1 MAVLEV
7 ENLQT
12 GYGDVPVLEGVD
24 LSIEAD
30 EIVGVVGPNGAGKS
44 TIFKSIM
51 GYLPPWEGTITFKGD
66 SIAGAQPSDLVKLG
80 IGYVPQSENVFPK
93 MTVRENLQMGGF
105 TVEDDVFEENVNELL
120 ELFPRL
126 EERQSQKVR
135 TMSGGEQK
143 MVAVARA
150 LVTKP
155 ELILFD
161 EPSAGLMPKYVD
173 MIFEKTRQIQEARGI
188 SFLIIEQN
196 VTTLLENTD
205 RTYVIRDGSVRL
217 SAESRRLLD
226 EENLGEVYL
235 GGSKGEGESES
246 ETAAD

>member
-7 ENLQT
+7 ENLHT
-12 GYGDVPVLEGVD
+12 GYGDVPVLEGVE

-30 EIVGVVGPNGAGKS
+30 EIVGVIGPNGAGKS

-93 MTVRENLQMGGF
+93 MTVRENLRMGGF
-105 TVEDDVFEENVNELL
+105 TVDDGVFEENVDELL

-126 EERQSQKVR
+126 EERQDQKVR

-150 LVTKP
+150 LVTEP

-205 RTYVIRDGSVRL
+205 RTYVIRDGGVRL
-217 SAESRRLLD
+217 SAESRRLL
-226 EENLGEVYL
+226 EEEDLGEVYL
-235 GGSKGEGESES
+235 GGSKGEE

>member
-7 ENLQT
+7 ENLHT
-12 GYGDVPVLEGVD
+12 GYDDVPVLEGVD
-24 LSIEAD
+24 LTVEAD

-44 TIFKSIM
+44 TIFKAIM
-51 GYLPPWEGTITFKGD
+51 GYLSPWKGTIIFKSD
-66 SIAGAQPSDLVKLG
+66 SIGGAQPSDLVKLG
-80 IGYVPQSENVFPK
+80 IGYVPQNENVFPK
-93 MTVRENLQMGGF
+93 MTVRENLRMGGF
-105 TVEDDVFEENVNELL
+105 TVDDEVFEENVDELL

-126 EERQSQKVR
+126 EERQDQKVR

-150 LVTKP
+150 LVTEP

-196 VTTLLENTD
+196 VTKLLENTD
-205 RTYVIRDGSVRL
+205 RTYVIRDGGVRL
-217 SAESRRLLD
+217 AAESRRLL
-226 EENLGEVYL
+226 EEEDLGEVYL
-235 GGSKGEGESES
+235 GGSKGEE

>member
-7 ENLQT
+7 ENLHT
-12 GYGDVPVLEGVD
+12 GYDDVPVLEGVD
-24 LSIEAD
+24 LSVEAD
-30 EIVGVVGPNGAGKS
+30 EIVGIVGPNGAGKS

-51 GYLPPWEGTITFKGD
+51 GYLTPWEGTITFKGD
-66 SIAGAQPSDLVKLG
+66 SIGGAQPSDLVKLG
-80 IGYVPQSENVFPK
+80 IGYVPQEENVFPK
-93 MTVRENLQMGGF
+93 MSVRENLLMGGF
-105 TVEDDVFEENVNELL
+105 TVDDDTFEENVDDLL

-126 EERQSQKVR
+126 EERQSQQVR

-150 LVTKP
+150 LVTEP

-188 SFLIIEQN
+188 SFLVIEQN
-196 VTTLLENTD
+196 VTKLLENTD
-205 RTYVIRDGSVRL
+205 RTYVIRDGGVRL
-217 SAESRRLLD
+217 AAESRRLL
-226 EENLGEVYL
+226 EEEDLGEAYL
-235 GGSKGEGESES
+235 GGSGGE
-246 ETAAD
+246 TPAD